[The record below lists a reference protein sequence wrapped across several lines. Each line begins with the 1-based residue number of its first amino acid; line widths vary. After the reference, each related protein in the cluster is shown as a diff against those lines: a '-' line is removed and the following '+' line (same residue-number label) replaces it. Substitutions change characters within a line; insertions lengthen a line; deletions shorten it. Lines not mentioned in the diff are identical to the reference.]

1 MASNVLRVTFS
12 TICKQKLFSTMAK
25 KGTGI
30 SNIESLLF
38 YVRSVNDD
46 LDVSKNSIGFYGF
59 GNIKSEIIV
68 NAIKAIL
75 VR

>member
-1 MASNVLRVTFS
+1 
-12 TICKQKLFSTMAK
+12 MAK

-30 SNIESLLF
+30 NNIESLMF

-75 VR
+75 VK